1 MVRTTLGHKAYYES
15 EFGLIQFDGH
25 VGRVYLKFHS
35 IITIEGGGD
44 LGKPTHTFVPCWMH
58 EPLPPRNQCTACFT
72 PTRGQPKHSFLLKC
86 LKHCL

>member
-35 IITIEGGGD
+35 IITIEGGGIWANR
-44 LGKPTHTFVPCWMH
+44 PI
-58 EPLPPRNQCTACFT
+58 
-72 PTRGQPKHSFLLKC
+72 HSFLVGCMNPC
-86 LKHCL
+86 LQGTNVRLVSPQPGGNPNTRSFLSA